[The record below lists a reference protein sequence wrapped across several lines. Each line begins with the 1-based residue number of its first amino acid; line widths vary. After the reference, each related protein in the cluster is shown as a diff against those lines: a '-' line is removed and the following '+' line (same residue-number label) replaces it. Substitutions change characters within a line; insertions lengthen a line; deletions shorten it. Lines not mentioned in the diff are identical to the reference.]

1 MPGCIPRLV
10 RSWRV
15 GSGST
20 APRRTTR
27 FCRNRP
33 DPTSEKSGSAGKSS
47 PRSRRADG
55 CCQRQVGKAH
65 AQLIATGHGTV
76 ISRIMVPRQQDQIG
90 RSRGM
95 PACRPGASRR
105 LSGKVRHQPGTSRS
119 PVRYWTKE
127 LGHRNKR
134 KALGSSFL
142 CPPFLCHSSSDRTHS
157 PLTNASAPRHRFA
170 PELCRWQWFSAAS
183 CSISSVC
190 HGR

>member
-1 MPGCIPRLV
+1 M
-10 RSWRV
+10 

-142 CPPFLCHSSSDRTHS
+142 CPPFLCHSSSDRTLERWQ
-157 PLTNASAPRHRFA
+157 PATGSAPPLLVEVCRHPPTSTR
-170 PELCRWQWFSAAS
+170 
-183 CSISSVC
+183 
-190 HGR
+190 GG